1 MGPFVDRNKA
11 VLAAEYADTG
21 AKRSR
26 FCPKA
31 QSSGFDAILKKRNLG
46 AWRRSC

>member
-1 MGPFVDRNKA
+1 MEDESPGEDD
-11 VLAAEYADTG
+11 EYTDTG
-21 AKRSR
+21 AKLSR

-31 QSSGFDAILKKRNLG
+31 ASLGFDAILKKRNLG